1 MNKSIKCYPMNN
13 SMFWSENS
21 NYWELNFSCGY
32 QTYGSTRLDYLRA
45 LRNHSCKKSF
55 KLNEVSYG

>member
-1 MNKSIKCYPMNN
+1 
-13 SMFWSENS
+13 MFWSENS